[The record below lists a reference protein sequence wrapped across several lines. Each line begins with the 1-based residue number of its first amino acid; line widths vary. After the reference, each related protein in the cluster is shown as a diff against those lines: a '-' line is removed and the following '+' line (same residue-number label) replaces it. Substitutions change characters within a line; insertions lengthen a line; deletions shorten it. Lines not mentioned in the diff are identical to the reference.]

1 MLADLDELVLRC
13 RDERAKAYMGEA
25 LACYKAGANR
35 AAIIATWIAVT
46 FDIIDKLRELSLADD
61 KAASDVIDDFDAITA
76 AQDVPRAQK
85 FERELLKV
93 ARDKFELI
101 SPQEFIDL
109 DRLQADRHRC
119 AHPSQSAVGETF
131 SPPAELARFH
141 IRSAIE
147 HLLQY
152 EPAQG
157 KAALEGLISTVEST
171 YFPMVS
177 EKKALAI
184 LERSPLKR
192 ARTSLVRNFT
202 LVLLKGLLREG
213 EPTTNLRR
221 QAAFLCA
228 RVLHPTV
235 WLETVEQHLSPL
247 VRAQTSESGM
257 LRAAKVLYVHSEVG
271 AALEDDQTIRL
282 SEFVSR
288 LPAGEITSLS
298 EFLEDGPFTAAAK
311 SRAGRL
317 TLGEVA
323 DIVEF
328 ESWLGLHVDICRR
341 IADEY
346 ARSLNFDMANDWGK
360 HVQAA
365 AASFSGEQLKTILE
379 GVLANA
385 QIRGS
390 FQLPHVISAIRK
402 TEKSKVADVAAL
414 LAQVQ
419 AVIARG

>member
-1 MLADLDELVLRC
+1 VLADLDELVLRC

-46 FDIIDKLRELSLADD
+46 FDIIDKLRELALAGD
-61 KAASDVIDDFDAITA
+61 KAASDAIDEFDAITA
-76 AQDVPRAQK
+76 SQDVQRAQR

-93 ARDKFELI
+93 ARDRFELI
-101 SPQEFIDL
+101 SPQEYTDL

-157 KAALEGLISTVEST
+157 KAALEGLIRTVEST
-171 YFPMVS
+171 YFPIMS

-184 LERSPLKR
+184 LEKSPLKR

-202 LVLLKGLLREG
+202 LVLLKGLLKEDDS
-213 EPTTNLRR
+213 TAKWRR
-221 QAAFLCA
+221 QAAFLCV

-235 WLETVEQHLSPL
+235 WLKTVEQHLTPL
-247 VRAQTSESGM
+247 VRAQTSESEL
-257 LRAAKVLYVHSEVG
+257 LRAAKVLYLHSEVG
-271 AALEDDQTIRL
+271 AALEDDQIIRL

-288 LPAGEITSLS
+288 LPAGEILSLP
-298 EFLEDGPFTAAAK
+298 EFLEDGPFKVAAK

-317 TLGEVA
+317 TLNEVVE
-323 DIVEF
+323 IVDF
-328 ESWLGLHVDICRR
+328 GSWLGLPVDVCQRM
-341 IADEY
+341 AEEY
-346 ARSLNFDMANDWGK
+346 VRSVNFDTANDWGK
-360 HVQAA
+360 QVQAA
-365 AASFSGEQLKTILE
+365 AASFTAEQLKTILQ
-379 GVLANA
+379 GVLAND

-390 FQLPHVISAIRK
+390 FQLRHVISAIGK
-402 TEKSKVADVAAL
+402 TETSKVADVAAL

-419 AVIARG
+419 AVLARE